1 MAIEIERKFLVADES
16 WKQHAGKGKLYRQGY
31 LAKEKMTVRVRTAGD
46 KGFLTIKSRGNGIS
60 RDEFEYEI
68 PFGDALQLLGTCADV
83 IVKTRHLVQHEGH
96 TWEVDVFSGENE
108 GLVVAEIELKRED
121 ETFALP
127 AWAGEEVTHDKRYSN
142 ASLCTRPWTTWER

>member
-16 WKQHAGKGKLYRQGY
+16 WKQHTDKGKLYRQGY

-68 PFGDALQLLGTCADV
+68 PFGDALQLLGTCDDV

-142 ASLCTRPWTTWER
+142 ASLCARPWTTWER